1 MCNHFELEDY
11 VTRRI
16 FAFTRAFCWKETFF
30 FYVPKFFFFVQLFVY
45 PVTVFCLILHRES
58 SSSSA
63 TTQCAHQSK
72 VAHTSKSKGCACVM
86 RIWLRFAQFI
96 TREARVIKI
105 KRWYHND
112 LFERREDDWF
122 RKCLRFVPNNDTPV
136 SEHSKFCRCCHK
148 TYFTSRISV
157 LKNLVSLIPPRF

>member
-16 FAFTRAFCWKETFF
+16 FAFTRAFCWKETLFF
-30 FYVPKFFFFVQLFVY
+30 SMCLSFLCAIISLSCNCFVSDFAPRKLLFVRHY
-45 PVTVFCLILHRES
+45 T
-58 SSSSA
+58 
-63 TTQCAHQSK
+63 CAHQSK

-86 RIWLRFAQFI
+86 RTWLRFAQFI

-112 LFERREDDWF
+112 LFERKEDDWF
-122 RKCLRFVPNNDTPV
+122 RECLRFVPNND
-136 SEHSKFCRCCHK
+136 RCLHA
-148 TYFTSRISV
+148 
-157 LKNLVSLIPPRF
+157 RFWTF